1 MRASS
6 WPLCFVFIVDLLAR
20 SFPVILVGPLQ
31 TCKLCLT
38 IFGMETIMGVAE
50 LLQNVWRTI
59 MVCGQIWNNGSWVL
73 TWKTIYLNQNIFH
86 KSLRRCL
93 QRQSY
98 CKNIHP
104 PGGLLVNKCRQN
116 NLNNLI
122 RLLWQQD
129 ECSRQLLTNQRLPFY
144 YSYSKAFTIGPLEGK
159 AFAT

>member
-1 MRASS
+1 MRASW

-98 CKNIHP
+98 WKNIHP

-116 NLNNLI
+116 ILNKLI
-122 RLLWQQD
+122 FPKKDFWLKVSIKYSKMEAGRYAGGLD
-129 ECSRQLLTNQRLPFY
+129 GCFRQLQ
-144 YSYSKAFTIGPLEGK
+144 
-159 AFAT
+159 